1 MSLVLPTFQGFGHA
15 NPGGVSYAYN
25 LDSEYGITSIPNL
38 HLDASILDG
47 SDSANNPTDGTAVS
61 TWGDRSGNNYDF
73 TEATN
78 QPIFRSSLL
87 RGQAGVE
94 FDGSNDILSD
104 SDFFSNADFSAEEA
118 TMIVVGIPGRD
129 GSGGFGVGTSD
140 VNFQFVKTSNVT
152 NSTDAFG
159 SVDYSA
165 NFLSSRLGGQA
176 LDSTYRQTPA
186 SRPFINAC
194 KVGTNYQLFT
204 NKRQRFSRSMTG
216 LTFATGSGISLGG
229 VGTYNPLSGYIC
241 EVLLFNTVI
250 SDDDFNTIHDYL
262 SAKYGL
268 NIYSEI
274 STSSYALD
282 GSNSVS
288 FAPQFH
294 FDANQSNTVLNSSY
308 SDVSDGNDVYFWK
321 DKSNDWYAIQPTATR
336 QPSFVSSR
344 TIGGTSTTS
353 SALYFDGTGESLELW
368 YPQWFG
374 DYTTANKSAVIIFE
388 PDSDTQFELLG
399 ASATSSALMYGATAS
414 YCGTFRATRLG
425 GVSLSQLSGTNGQ
438 MVEIYSDATANTYNI
453 SSQGVSAITQT
464 TTSWNVSV
472 NGSNVS
478 IPQLGGTVLTPTEGT
493 AYRFKGWIYEVLIFD
508 NIVTSSDKTALV
520 AYAQSKY
527 GI

>member
-1 MSLVLPTFQGFGHA
+1 MSLVLPTFSGFSHTPSVVA
-15 NPGGVSYAYN
+15 AEYD
-25 LDSEYGITSIPNL
+25 LDATYVISEFPVL
-38 HLDASILDG
+38 HLDANVLDG
-47 SDSANNPTDGTAVS
+47 SDSANNPSNGSFVS
-61 TWGDRSGNNYDF
+61 TWGDKSGNNNDF

-104 SDFFSNADFSAEEA
+104 SDFFSNEDFSAEEA

-129 GSGGFGVGTSD
+129 GTGGFGVGTEDSTY
-140 VNFQFVKTSNVT
+140 QFVKTSNVT
-152 NSTDAFG
+152 NATDSFG
-159 SVDYSA
+159 TSDYSA
-165 NFLSSRLGGQA
+165 NFLSSRLNAQA
-176 LDSTYRQTPA
+176 LDSTYRQTPT

-204 NKRQRFSRSMTG
+204 NKRQRLSRSMTG

-229 VGTYNPLSGYIC
+229 GGLNFPLSGYIC
-241 EVLLFNTVI
+241 EVLLFNTLL
-250 SDDDFNTIHDYL
+250 SDDDFNTVHDYL
-262 SAKYGL
+262 SEKYGL
-268 NIYSEI
+268 NIYSQI
-274 STSSYALD
+274 STSSHALD
-282 GSNSVS
+282 ESNSVS

-308 SDVSDGNDVYFWK
+308 SNVSDGNDVYFWK

-374 DYTTANKSAVIIFE
+374 DYTTADKTAIVVYE
-388 PDSDTQFELLG
+388 PDGDTQFELLG
-399 ASATSSALMYGATAS
+399 LGASSSALMFGTGTTS
-414 YCGTFRATRLG
+414 YCGTFRGSRLG

-453 SSQGVSAITQT
+453 SSQGTAAISQT
-464 TTSWNVSV
+464 TTSWSV
-472 NGSNVS
+472 TTNGSNRY
-478 IPQLGGTVLTPTEGT
+478 IPQLGGATLSPSEGT

-508 NIVTSSDKTALV
+508 NIVTSSDKSALV
-520 AYAQSKY
+520 SYAQSKY

>member
-1 MSLVLPTFQGFGHA
+1 MSLVLPTFQGFSHA
-15 NPGGVSYAYN
+15 PTAAATPYE
-25 LDSEYGITSIPNL
+25 LDNTYSIDSTPSL

-47 SDSANNPTDGTAVS
+47 SDSANNPASGTAVA

-129 GSGGFGVGTSD
+129 GSGGFGVNTQD
-140 VNFQFVKTSNVT
+140 TYFQFVKTSNVA

-159 SVDYSA
+159 GTDYSG
-165 NFLSSRLGGQA
+165 NFLSARLNAEA
-176 LDSTYRQTPA
+176 LDSTYRQTPT

-204 NKRQRFSRSMTG
+204 NKRQRLSRSMTG
-216 LTFATGSGISLGG
+216 LTFSTGSGISLGG
-229 VGTYNPLSGYIC
+229 VGTYSPLSGYIC
-241 EVLLFNTVI
+241 EVLLFNTLL
-250 SDDDFNTIHDYL
+250 SDDDFNNVHDYL
-262 SAKYGL
+262 SDKYGL

-294 FDANQSNTVLNSSY
+294 FDASQSNTVLNSSY
-308 SDVSDGNDVYFWK
+308 SNVSDGNDVYYWK

-374 DYTTANKSAVIIFE
+374 DYTTADKSAVIIFE
-388 PDSDTQFELLG
+388 PDSDTQFELFSF
-399 ASATSSALMYGATAS
+399 SAASSALMFGATTS
-414 YCGTFRATRLG
+414 YCGTFRASRLG

-438 MVEIYSDATANTYNI
+438 MVEIYSDATANTYDI
-453 SSQGVSAITQT
+453 SSQGVSAISQT
-464 TTSWNVSV
+464 TTSWNAALS
-472 NGSNVS
+472 SI
-478 IPQLGGTVLTPTEGT
+478 IPQLGGTVLAPAEG
-493 AYRFKGWIYEVLIFD
+493 ASYRFKGWIYEVLIFD

>member
-1 MSLVLPTFQGFGHA
+1 MSLVLPTFQGFSHTPTVA
-15 NPGGVSYAYN
+15 ATPYE
-25 LDSEYGITSIPNL
+25 LDATYSIDSTPSL

-47 SDSANNPTDGTAVS
+47 SDSANNPANGTSVA

-87 RGQAGVE
+87 RGKAGVE

-129 GSGGFGVGTSD
+129 GSGGFGVNTQD
-140 VNFQFVKTSNVT
+140 TYFQFVKTSNVT
-152 NSTDAFG
+152 NSTDSFG
-159 SVDYSA
+159 TTDYSA
-165 NFLSSRLGGQA
+165 NFLSARLSAAA
-176 LDSTYRQTPA
+176 LDSTYRQTPT

-204 NKRQRFSRSMTG
+204 NKRQRLSRSMTG
-216 LTFATGSGISLGG
+216 LTFSTGSGISLGG
-229 VGTYNPLSGYIC
+229 VGTFSPLSGYIC

-262 SAKYGL
+262 SDKYGL

-294 FDANQSNTVLNSSY
+294 FDASQSNTVLNSSY
-308 SDVSDGNDVYFWK
+308 SNVSDGNDVYYWK

-374 DYTTANKSAVIIFE
+374 DYTTANKSVVIIFE
-388 PDSDTQFELLG
+388 PDTDTAFELLG
-399 ASATSSALMYGATAS
+399 LGTINGSLMFGATTS
-414 YCGTFRATRLG
+414 YCGTFRAARLG
-425 GVSLSQLSGTNGQ
+425 GVGLSQLSGTNGQ

-453 SSQGVSAITQT
+453 SSQGVSAISQT
-464 TTSWNVSV
+464 TTSWSV
-472 NGSNVS
+472 AALGSNKYV
-478 IPQLGGTVLTPTEGT
+478 PQLGGSSLTPGDSG
-493 AYRFKGWIYEVLIFD
+493 ASYRFKGWMYEVLIFD

>member
-1 MSLVLPTFQGFGHA
+1 MSIVLPTFVGFSHTA
-15 NPGGVSYAYN
+15 VSVSPYT
-25 LDSEYGITSIPNL
+25 LDTGYVLTATPEV
-38 HLDASILDG
+38 HLDASVLDG
-47 SDSANNPTDGTAVS
+47 SDSANNPTDGASVA
-61 TWGDRSGNNYDF
+61 TWGDKSGNGNDF

-78 QPIFRSSLL
+78 QPLFRSSLL
-87 RGQAGVE
+87 RGQGGVE

-104 SDFFSNADFSAEEA
+104 SDFYSNADFSAEEA

-140 VNFQFVKTSNVT
+140 GNFQFVKTSNVA

-159 SVDYSA
+159 ATDYSA
-165 NFLSSRLGGQA
+165 NFLSSRLSAAA
-176 LDSTYRQTPA
+176 LDSTYRPTPS

-204 NKRQRFSRSMTG
+204 NKRQRLSRSMTG
-216 LTFATGSGISLGG
+216 LTFSTGSGISLGG
-229 VGTYNPLSGYIC
+229 VGTFSPLSGYIC

-294 FDANQSNTVLNSSY
+294 FDASQSNTVLNSSY
-308 SDVSDGNDVYFWK
+308 SNVSDGNDVYYWK
-321 DKSNDWYAIQPTATR
+321 DKANDWYAIQPTATR

-388 PDSDTQFELLG
+388 PDSDTNFELLG
-399 ASATSSALMYGATAS
+399 LGATNGSLLFGATTS
-414 YCGTFRATRLG
+414 YCGTLRAARLG

-438 MVEIYSDATANTYNI
+438 MVEIYSDATANTYDI
-453 SSQGVSAITQT
+453 SSQGVSAISQT
-464 TTSWNVSV
+464 TTSWSLIFGSPLNV
-472 NGSNVS
+472 
-478 IPQLGGTVLTPTEGT
+478 PQLGGTSLAPSENP

-520 AYAQSKY
+520 TYAQSKY